1 MAHAAQTV
9 ARVSFGPFELDTQTA
24 ELFKAG
30 FKVRLSGQ
38 SAQLLLILVRR
49 AGQLVSREDLRLSL
63 WPHDTYGD
71 FDRGLNNCVS
81 RIREALGDSV
91 ASPRY
96 IETLPKQGYRF
107 VADVKFPA
115 TASLLT
121 ADPVIAVPSEQV
133 LPASGLAAPP
143 PGLPENDLF
152 KRRLRR
158 VPVRRVLGG
167 AGALLALIVLAALGI
182 LWQLWER
189 DYFWHN
195 PLLGARVERLTD
207 FEGDELDAAIS
218 PDGKFGIFSSDRSG
232 QPDVWLTQF
241 GSGEFANLTKGS
253 VPRFIFNNSTVRRTG
268 FSGDGSQVWVV
279 ESAHERPTRERTWIG
294 PAIGGAFRPFLEEG
308 LEPAWSPDG
317 SRMVYRTPDAGDP
330 IFIADR
336 NASNPKRLFAAKP
349 GVHCHYLTWSPD
361 GRYVYF
367 VRGTPSTE
375 EMDIWRIPIT
385 STSQAP
391 IPERMTHHNARVA
404 YLSWLDSRTLLY
416 SATAEDG
423 SGQWLYSMDVEHRI
437 PHRVSSGIGDQ
448 YLSAS
453 VTNSHPIR
461 IVASVARPTAS
472 LWTIPI
478 SNRVEPDASATR
490 MSVPNPRALGPRFGD
505 VYLLFLSG
513 RGGGDGLWRLENG
526 STRELWK
533 GADGGLVGPPAIAPD
548 GGQICFPFRTEG
560 HARLNVMS
568 SNGASVRTLGPS
580 LDVRGGLSWSPDG
593 KWIAAAADR
602 GEGTHVFK
610 IPVDGGEPVQLLA
623 TLSYNPEWSPDGKF
637 IVYSE
642 QKGGG
647 QFAIRAVTPEKLPVS
662 VPAISVVYT
671 RGTSYRFLPGEDA
684 LIALEGDFRRQNFFR
699 VDLRSGEQRQLTD
712 LQPGYRIQDF
722 DVSPDGKQIVF
733 DRVRDNADVVLM
745 ELPK

>member
-1 MAHAAQTV
+1 VAHEAQTV
-9 ARVSFGPFELDTQTA
+9 ARVSFGPFQLDTQTA
-24 ELFKAG
+24 ELFRAG
-30 FKVRLSGQ
+30 SKVRLSGQ
-38 SAQLLLILVRR
+38 SAQLLVILVRR
-49 AGQLVSREDLRLSL
+49 AGQLVSREDLHLGL
-63 WPHDTYGD
+63 WPHDTYVD

-107 VADVKFPA
+107 IADVKSQRTPNNF
-115 TASLLT
+115 T
-121 ADPVIAVPSEQV
+121 ADPVMAVPPEQV
-133 LPASGLAAPP
+133 LPASGLAVPP
-143 PGLPENDLF
+143 PGPPDNNL
-152 KRRLRR
+152 LRR
-158 VPVRRVLGG
+158 RWRRVLGG
-167 AGALLALIVLAALGI
+167 VGALVALIVLAAVCLV
-182 LWQLWER
+182 WRLWER

-195 PLLGARVERLTD
+195 PLLGAKVERLTD

-218 PDGKFGIFSSDRSG
+218 PDGKFAIFSSDRSG
-232 QPDVWLTQF
+232 EPDVWLTQV

-279 ESAHERPTRERTWIG
+279 ESRHERPTRERTWIG

-336 NASNPKRLFAAKP
+336 NASNPRRIFAAKP

-361 GRYVYF
+361 GRYIYF
-367 VRGTPSTE
+367 VGGTPSTE
-375 EMDIWRIPIT
+375 EMDIWRIPIA

-391 IPERMTHHNARVA
+391 TPERITHHNARVA

-423 SGQWLYSMDVEHRI
+423 SGQWLYSIDVEHRI
-437 PHRVSSGIGDQ
+437 PHRVTSGIQDQ
-448 YLSAS
+448 FLSAS
-453 VTNSHPIR
+453 VSKSSPVR
-461 IVASVARPTAS
+461 LVASVARSSAS

-478 SNRVEPDASATR
+478 SNQVQPEASATR
-490 MSVPNPRALGPRFGD
+490 MLVPNPRALGPRLGD
-505 VYLLFLSG
+505 GYLLFLSG
-513 RGGGDGLWRLENG
+513 RGGSDGLWRLENG
-526 STRELWK
+526 AARELWK
-533 GADGGLVGPPAIAPD
+533 GTDGGLVAPPAIAPD
-548 GGQICFPFRTEG
+548 GGRICFPYRREG
-560 HARLNVMS
+560 HARLNVMN
-568 SNGASVRTLGPS
+568 SNGATVATLAPS
-580 LDVRGGLSWSPDG
+580 LDVRGELSWSPDG
-593 KWIAAAADR
+593 KWIVAAADR
-602 GEGTHVFK
+602 GDGTHVFK
-610 IPVDGGEPVQLLA
+610 IPVDGGEPVQLLD

-642 QKGGG
+642 QQGGG
-647 QFAIRAVTPEKLPVS
+647 QFAVRAVTPEKSPVS

-671 RGTSYRFLPGEDA
+671 RGTSYRFLPGQNA
-684 LIALEGDFRRQNFFR
+684 LIALEGDFRRQDFFR
-699 VDLRSGEQRQLTD
+699 VDLRTGEQRRLTD
-712 LQPGYRIQDF
+712 LQPGYRVQDF

-733 DRVRDNADVVLM
+733 DRLRDNADVVLM
-745 ELPK
+745 ELPN